1 MFCLFNY
8 KIIFSVLLLFLW
20 ESEKQILCFSG
31 SVAFAIHLWWMWHP
45 RFRIPELVMSQLGE
59 IILVKINMSH
69 LRSRWS
75 SKKTKIL
82 FSVET
87 STERQNQELNVE
99 RLVSKSYQ
107 YSESVAVLTSA
118 LWALSVQIVG
128 IMQQPS
134 FQPACSSF
142 QLFLSDCSESYL
154 KLDGVNTKDSSKS
167 IWEVI

>member
-45 RFRIPELVMSQLGE
+45 RFRIPKLVMSQLGE
-59 IILVKINMSH
+59 IILEKINMSH
-69 LRSRWS
+69 LRSSWS

-87 STERQNQELNVE
+87 STERQNQEQNVK

-107 YSESVAVLTSA
+107 YSESRWCSHFCSLSIICTDCGHHAAV
-118 LWALSVQIVG
+118 
-128 IMQQPS
+128 
-134 FQPACSSF
+134 
-142 QLFLSDCSESYL
+142 FLSTCMLFFS
-154 KLDGVNTKDSSKS
+154 VIS
-167 IWEVI
+167 IWL